1 VKKKFPKRSFPDIDE
16 TLQDQDIISYAYLA
30 KSFEYPIKFK
40 VIDDFLFQNTSVK
53 GFRAANE
60 DHRNQVKYLYYKNKN
75 EFLLKL
81 KTKK

>member
-1 VKKKFPKRSFPDIDE
+1 M
-16 TLQDQDIISYAYLA
+16 
-30 KSFEYPIKFK
+30 
-40 VIDDFLFQNTSVK
+40 K